1 MSNRKVPESVAKLTE
16 EFVSQI
22 RELYGSRLNKVIL
35 YGSYARGDERED
47 SDVDYLVVLNDEE
60 IKTLR
65 EISFISPVTSL
76 LGLKY
81 GVWVSAIPFAISKLS
96 VGETPLAYNIKNEGI
111 LL

>member
-1 MSNRKVPESVAKLTE
+1 MSNRKVPESVARLTE

-22 RELYGSRLNKVIL
+22 GELYGDRLNKVIL
-35 YGSYARGDERED
+35 YGSYARGEQHED
-47 SDVDYLVVLNDEE
+47 SDVDYLVVLNDGE

-65 EISFISPVTSL
+65 EISLISPITSS

-81 GVWVSAIPFAISKLS
+81 GVWISAVPFTALKLS
-96 VGETPLAYNIKNEGI
+96 SGQTPLGLNVYNEGI